1 MPNYYSTTPLTIE
14 LPTHNETLSHL
25 LKKDI
30 PMTKATQLLN
40 EATFTSKMPT
50 KSNQLLNDAKQLK
63 KVIMIKP
70 RKDNDHGK
78 LIELQQNLIFV

>member
-14 LPTHNETLSHL
+14 LPTHSETLSHL

-30 PMTKATQLLN
+30 PMNEAIQLLK
-40 EATFTSKMPT
+40 EATFTQKMPT

-63 KVIMIKP
+63 EVIMSKS
-70 RKDNDHGK
+70 RRDNDHGK
-78 LIELQQNLIFV
+78 LIELY